1 MIGVHPM
8 RCQRF
13 LTIWEIW
20 LVHRKYENHEEQFWQ
35 NSSGKN
41 RPYHVG
47 NWLCWLDFWF
57 WPPITGS
64 DHFDDLFTFRSSIWR
79 IFFNFGYRLPPL
91 LASADPTKTAPWH
104 NFFTWPIDVPCF
116 RRWDH
121 DSDWFDGAP
130 TTTATICFLFG
141 LTDGVATSPELVSST
156 ESNCVDAMLRP
167 GKDVLLL
174 WGSDQDWSV
183 YSILRLSYTK

>member
-1 MIGVHPM
+1 M
-8 RCQRF
+8 
-13 LTIWEIW
+13 
-20 LVHRKYENHEEQFWQ
+20 
-35 NSSGKN
+35 
-41 RPYHVG
+41 G
-47 NWLCWLDFWF
+47 NWRCWLDFWF

-64 DHFDDLFTFRSSIWR
+64 DHFDDLFTFQSSIWR
-79 IFFNFGYRLPPL
+79 SFFNFGYRLPPL

-104 NFFTWPIDVPCF
+104 NFSTLPQPIQWRQRFDIIFSPCLSRSNEDSALTWFFTWPIDVPCF

-121 DSDWFDGAP
+121 DSVWFDGAP